1 MEVNV
6 RYTGPKVRLSR
17 RAGVPL
23 TRKAV
28 GYFERRP
35 YPPGEHGRGTSRRN
49 TGDYGLRLLEKQ
61 KLRWYYDV
69 SERQLRRYWDLAVR
83 KPGASGAE
91 LVTLLETRLASL
103 VLRSGLAP
111 SIYAARQYVNHGHIA
126 VDGRKVDIPS
136 YLVKPGQ
143 VVTVR
148 ERSRRMQPFVG
159 AAEGIHAD
167 DRIPAYIA
175 VDHADLRFTLVNRP
189 EREQIVVPVDEQLVV
204 EFYSR

>member
-1 MEVNV
+1 M

-28 GYFERRP
+28 RYFEQRP
-35 YPPGEHGRGTSRRN
+35 YPPGEHGRKTNRRN
-49 TGDYGLRLLEKQ
+49 TGDYGLRLMEKQ

-83 KPGASGAE
+83 KSGASGAE
-91 LVTLLETRLASL
+91 LVTILESRLASL

-111 SIYAARQYVNHGHIA
+111 SIYAARQYISHGHIA

-143 VVTVR
+143 VISVR
-148 ERSRRMQPFVG
+148 ERSRRMQPFVA
-159 AAEGIHAD
+159 AAEGVYAD
-167 DRIPAYIA
+167 DRPAAYLS
-175 VDHADLRFTLVNRP
+175 VELPELRFTLVNRP
-189 EREQIVVPVDEQLVV
+189 EREQIAIPVDEQLVV

>member
-1 MEVNV
+1 M

-28 GYFERRP
+28 RYFETRP
-35 YPPGEHGRGTSRRN
+35 YPPGEHGRKTNRRN

-111 SIYAARQYVNHGHIA
+111 SIYAARQYIAHGHIA

-143 VVTVR
+143 VVSVR
-148 ERSRRMQPFVG
+148 ERSRGMQPFV
-159 AAEGIHAD
+159 AAAAGIHAD
-167 DRIPAYIA
+167 ERTAAYLS
-175 VDHADLRFTLVNRP
+175 VDLAELRFTLTGRP
-189 EREQIVVPVDEQLVV
+189 EREQIAIPVDEQLVV

>member
-1 MEVNV
+1 M

-28 GYFERRP
+28 RYFEERP
-35 YPPGEHGRGTSRRN
+35 YPPGEHGRKTNRRQ
-49 TGDYGLRLLEKQ
+49 TGDYGLRLMEKQ

-69 SERQLRRYWDLAVR
+69 SERQMRRYWDMALR
-83 KPGASGAE
+83 SPGRSGAE
-91 LVTLLETRLASL
+91 LVVLLESRLASL
-103 VLRSGLAP
+103 VLRAGLAP
-111 SIYAARQYVNHGHIA
+111 SIYAARQYVAHGHIA

-143 VVTVR
+143 VITVR
-148 ERSRRMQPFVG
+148 ERSRRMQPFVA
-159 AAEGIHAD
+159 AAEGVYADERIAAYLDVNHAE
-167 DRIPAYIA
+167 
-175 VDHADLRFTLVNRP
+175 LRFTVVSRP
-189 EREQIVVPVDEQLVV
+189 MREQIAVPVDEQMVV

>member
-1 MEVNV
+1 M

-28 GYFERRP
+28 RYFEQRP
-35 YPPGEHGRGTSRRN
+35 YPPGEHGRKTNRRN
-49 TGDYGLRLLEKQ
+49 SGDYGLRLLEKQ

-91 LVTLLETRLASL
+91 LVTLLESRLASL
-103 VLRSGLAP
+103 VLRAGLAP
-111 SIYAARQYVNHGHIA
+111 SIYAARQYISHGHIA

-143 VVTVR
+143 IVTVR
-148 ERSRRMQPFVG
+148 ERSRRMQPFVA
-159 AAEGIHAD
+159 AAEGVYAD
-167 DRIPAYIA
+167 ERIAPYLS
-175 VDHADLRFTLVNRP
+175 VEHGDLRFTLTARP
-189 EREQIVVPVDEQLVV
+189 EREQIAIPVDEQLVV

>member
-1 MEVNV
+1 M

-23 TRKAV
+23 TKKAV
-28 GYFERRP
+28 SYFERRP
-35 YPPGEHGRGTSRRN
+35 YPPGEHGRKTNRRAS
-49 TGDYGLRLLEKQ
+49 GDYALRLLEKQ

-69 SERQLRRYWDLAVR
+69 SERRLRRYWDLAVR

-91 LVTLLETRLASL
+91 LVTLLETRLASV

-111 SIYAARQYVNHGHIA
+111 SIYAARQYIAHGHIA

-143 VVTVR
+143 VITVR
-148 ERSRRMQPFVG
+148 ERSRRMQPFVA
-159 AAEGIHAD
+159 AAEGVHAD
-167 DRIPAYIA
+167 ERVAPYLS
-175 VDHADLRFTLVNRP
+175 VDHANLTVTLATRP
-189 EREQIVVPVDEQLVV
+189 ERGQIVVPVDEQLVV

>member
-1 MEVNV
+1 M

-28 GYFERRP
+28 RYFEQRP
-35 YPPGEHGRGTSRRN
+35 YPPGEHGRKTNRRN
-49 TGDYGLRLLEKQ
+49 AGDYGLRLMEKQ

-83 KPGASGAE
+83 KSGASGAE
-91 LVTLLETRLASL
+91 LVTILESRLASL

-111 SIYAARQYVNHGHIA
+111 SIYAARQYISHGHIA

-143 VVTVR
+143 VISVR
-148 ERSRRMQPFVG
+148 ERSRQMQPFVA
-159 AAEGIHAD
+159 AAEGVYAD
-167 DRIPAYIA
+167 DRPAGYLS
-175 VDHADLRFTLVNRP
+175 VELQELRFTLVSRP
-189 EREQIVVPVDEQLVV
+189 QREQIAIPVDEQLVV

>member
-1 MEVNV
+1 M

-28 GYFERRP
+28 RYFEQRP
-35 YPPGEHGRGTSRRN
+35 YPPGEHGRKTNRRS
-49 TGDYGLRLLEKQ
+49 TGDYGMRLMEKQ

-83 KPGASGAE
+83 KQGASGAE
-91 LVTLLETRLASL
+91 LVTLLESRLASL
-103 VLRSGLAP
+103 VLRAGLAP
-111 SIYAARQYVNHGHIA
+111 SIYAARQYISHGHIS

-143 VVTVR
+143 VVAVR
-148 ERSRRMQPFVG
+148 ERSRKMQPFVA
-159 AAEGIHAD
+159 AAEGVHAD
-167 DRIPAYIA
+167 ERTAPYLV
-175 VDHADLRFTLVNRP
+175 VDLAELRFTLTARP
-189 EREQIVVPVDEQLVV
+189 EREQIAVPVDEQLVV

>member
-1 MEVNV
+1 M

-28 GYFERRP
+28 RYFEARP
-35 YPPGEHGRGTSRRN
+35 YPPGEHGRKTNRR
-49 TGDYGLRLLEKQ
+49 TAGDYSLRLMEKQ

-69 SERQLRRYWDLAVR
+69 SERQLRRYWDLALR
-83 KPGASGAE
+83 RPGSSGAE
-91 LVTLLETRLASL
+91 LVVLLETRLASL

-111 SIYAARQYVNHGHIA
+111 SIYAARQYVSHGHIT

-143 VVTVR
+143 VVAVR
-148 ERSRRMQPFVG
+148 ERSRRMQPFVA
-159 AAEGIHAD
+159 AAEGVYAD
-167 DRIPAYIA
+167 EVTAPYLA
-175 VDHADLRFTLVNRP
+175 VELKELRFTLVGKP
-189 EREQIVVPVDEQLVV
+189 ERAQVRVPVDEQLVV
-204 EFYSR
+204 EHYSR

>member
-1 MEVNV
+1 M

-23 TRKAV
+23 TKKAV
-28 GYFERRP
+28 SYFERRP
-35 YPPGEHGRGTSRRN
+35 YPPGEHGRKTNRRAS
-49 TGDYGLRLLEKQ
+49 GDYALRLLEKQ

-91 LVTLLETRLASL
+91 LVTLLETRLASV

-111 SIYAARQYVNHGHIA
+111 SIYAARQYIAHGHIA

-143 VVTVR
+143 VITVR
-148 ERSRRMQPFVG
+148 ERSRRMQPFVA
-159 AAEGIHAD
+159 AAEGVHAD
-167 DRIPAYIA
+167 ERVAPYLS
-175 VDHADLRFTLVNRP
+175 VDHANLTATLATRP
-189 EREQIVVPVDEQLVV
+189 ERGQIVVPVDEQLVV

>member
-1 MEVNV
+1 VNV

-23 TRKAV
+23 TRKAIS
-28 GYFERRP
+28 YFERRP
-35 YPPGEHGRGTSRRN
+35 YPPGEHGRKTNRRT
-49 TGDYGLRLLEKQ
+49 TGDYGLRLMEKQ

-103 VLRSGLAP
+103 VLRAGLAP
-111 SIYAARQYVNHGHIA
+111 SIYAARQYVNHGHIT
-126 VDGRKVDIPS
+126 VDGHKVDIPS

-148 ERSRRMQPFVG
+148 ERSRRMQPFVA
-159 AAEGIHAD
+159 AAEGLYAD
-167 DRIPAYIA
+167 ERIASYLS
-175 VDHADLRFTLVNRP
+175 VDHADLRFTLAQRP
-189 EREQIVVPVDEQLVV
+189 ERAQIVVPVDEQLVV

>member
-1 MEVNV
+1 M

-23 TRKAV
+23 TKKAV
-28 GYFERRP
+28 RYFEQRP
-35 YPPGEHGRGTSRRN
+35 YPPGEHGRKTNRRS
-49 TGDYGLRLLEKQ
+49 TGDYGMRLMEKQ

-83 KPGASGAE
+83 KEGASGAE
-91 LVTLLETRLASL
+91 LVSLLETRLASL

-143 VVTVR
+143 VISVR
-148 ERSRRMQPFVG
+148 QRSRSMQPFVA

-167 DRIPAYIA
+167 ERTAAYLS
-175 VDHADLRFTLVNRP
+175 VDLSELTFTLLAKP
-189 EREQIVVPVDEQLVV
+189 TREQIAVPVEEQLVV

>member
-1 MEVNV
+1 VNV

-28 GYFERRP
+28 RYFEQRP
-35 YPPGEHGRGTSRRN
+35 YPPGEHGRKTNRRN
-49 TGDYGLRLLEKQ
+49 TGDYGLRLMEKQ

-83 KPGASGAE
+83 KSGASGAE
-91 LVTLLETRLASL
+91 LVTILESRLASL
-103 VLRSGLAP
+103 VLRAGLAP
-111 SIYAARQYVNHGHIA
+111 SIYAARQYISHGHIA

-136 YLVKPGQ
+136 YLVRPGQ
-143 VVTVR
+143 VISVR
-148 ERSRRMQPFVG
+148 ERSRRMQPFVA
-159 AAEGIHAD
+159 AAEGVYAD
-167 DRIPAYIA
+167 ERTAAYLS
-175 VDHADLRFTLVNRP
+175 VELQELRFTLVDRP
-189 EREQIVVPVDEQLVV
+189 QREQIAVPVDEQLVV

>member
-1 MEVNV
+1 M

-28 GYFERRP
+28 RYFEQRP
-35 YPPGEHGRGTSRRN
+35 YPPGEHGRKTNRRT
-49 TGDYGLRLLEKQ
+49 TGDYGLRLMEKQ

-83 KPGASGAE
+83 KSGASGAE
-91 LVTLLETRLASL
+91 LVTLLESRLASL
-103 VLRSGLAP
+103 VLRAGLAP
-111 SIYAARQYVNHGHIA
+111 SIYAARQYINHGHIA

-148 ERSRRMQPFVG
+148 PRSRKMQPFVA
-159 AAEGIHAD
+159 AAEGVYAD
-167 DRIPAYIA
+167 ERIAPYLS
-175 VDHADLRFTLVNRP
+175 VDHANLTFTLVNRP
-189 EREQIVVPVDEQLVV
+189 ERGQIVVPVEEQLVV

>member
-1 MEVNV
+1 M

-28 GYFERRP
+28 RYFEERP
-35 YPPGEHGRGTSRRN
+35 YPPGEHGRKTNRRQ
-49 TGDYGLRLLEKQ
+49 TGDYGLRLMEKQ

-69 SERQLRRYWDLAVR
+69 SERQMRRYWDLALR
-83 KPGASGAE
+83 GTGRAGAE
-91 LVTLLETRLASL
+91 LVVLLETRLASL

-111 SIYAARQYVNHGHIA
+111 SIYAARQYVAHGHIT

-143 VVTVR
+143 VIAVR
-148 ERSRRMQPFVG
+148 EKSRRIQPFV
-159 AAEGIHAD
+159 AASEGVYAD
-167 DRIPAYIA
+167 DRIAAYLD
-175 VDHADLRFTLVNRP
+175 VDHAELTFTLFSRP
-189 EREQIVVPVDEQLVV
+189 LREQIVVPVDEQLVV

>member
-1 MEVNV
+1 M

-28 GYFERRP
+28 KYFEARP
-35 YPPGEHGRGTSRRN
+35 YPPGEHGRKTNRRN
-49 TGDYGLRLLEKQ
+49 VGDYGMRLMEKQ

-83 KPGASGAE
+83 RPGRSGEE
-91 LVTLLETRLASL
+91 LLAILETRLAS
-103 VLRSGLAP
+103 VVMRSGLAA
-111 SIYAARQYVNHGHIA
+111 SIYAARQYVNHGHIT

-143 VVTVR
+143 VIGVR
-148 ERSRRMQPFVG
+148 ARSRQMQPFVA
-159 AAEGIHAD
+159 AAEGVYAD
-167 DRIPAYIA
+167 ERPAAYLS
-175 VDHADLRFTLVNRP
+175 VDLKELTVTLVSAP
-189 EREQIVVPVDEQLVV
+189 VREQIAVPVDEQLVV
-204 EFYSR
+204 EHYSR

>member
-1 MEVNV
+1 M

-28 GYFERRP
+28 RYFEQRP
-35 YPPGEHGRGTSRRN
+35 YPPGEHGRKTNRRT

-103 VLRSGLAP
+103 VLRAGLAP
-111 SIYAARQYVNHGHIA
+111 SIYAARQYIAHGHIA

-143 VVTVR
+143 VVSVR
-148 ERSRRMQPFVG
+148 ERSRRMQPFVA
-159 AAEGIHAD
+159 AAEGTYADERTAAYLSVEHAE
-167 DRIPAYIA
+167 
-175 VDHADLRFTLVNRP
+175 LRFTLLQRP
-189 EREQIVVPVDEQLVV
+189 EREQIAIPVDEQLVV

>member
-1 MEVNV
+1 M

-28 GYFERRP
+28 RYFEERP
-35 YPPGEHGRGTSRRN
+35 YPPGEHGRKTNRRQ

-69 SERQLRRYWDLAVR
+69 SERQMRRYWDLALR
-83 KPGASGAE
+83 GGGRAGAE
-91 LVTLLETRLASL
+91 LVVLLETRLASL

-111 SIYAARQYVNHGHIA
+111 SIYAARQYVAHGHIT

-136 YLVKPGQ
+136 YLVRPGQ
-143 VVTVR
+143 VVAVR
-148 ERSRRMQPFVG
+148 EKSRRMQPFV
-159 AAEGIHAD
+159 AASEGVYVDERVA
-167 DRIPAYIA
+167 AYLG
-175 VDHADLRFTLVNRP
+175 VDHAELRFTLLSRP
-189 EREQIVVPVDEQLVV
+189 LREQVVVPVDEQLVV

>member
-1 MEVNV
+1 M

-28 GYFERRP
+28 RYFEERP
-35 YPPGEHGRGTSRRN
+35 YPPGEHGRKTNRRQ
-49 TGDYGLRLLEKQ
+49 TGDYGLRLMEKQ

-69 SERQLRRYWDLAVR
+69 SERQMRRYWDMALR
-83 KPGASGAE
+83 STGRSGAE
-91 LVTLLETRLASL
+91 LVVLLESRLASL
-103 VLRSGLAP
+103 VLRAGIAP
-111 SIYAARQYVNHGHIA
+111 SIYAARQYIAHGHIT

-143 VVTVR
+143 VIAVR
-148 ERSRRMQPFVG
+148 PKSRTMQPFV
-159 AAEGIHAD
+159 AASEGIYAD
-167 DRIPAYIA
+167 DRVAAYLD
-175 VDHADLRFTLVNRP
+175 VNHADLRFTLVARP
-189 EREQIVVPVDEQLVV
+189 LREQVAIPVDEQLVV

>member
-1 MEVNV
+1 M

-28 GYFERRP
+28 RYFEERP
-35 YPPGEHGRGTSRRN
+35 YPPGEHGRKTNRRQ
-49 TGDYGLRLLEKQ
+49 TGDYGLRLMEKQ

-69 SERQLRRYWDLAVR
+69 SERQMRRYWDMALR
-83 KPGASGAE
+83 SPGRSGAE
-91 LVTLLETRLASL
+91 LVVLLESRLASL

-111 SIYAARQYVNHGHIA
+111 SIYAARQYVAHGHIT

-143 VVTVR
+143 VVAVR
-148 ERSRRMQPFVG
+148 ERSRRMQPFVA
-159 AAEGIHAD
+159 AAEGVYAD
-167 DRIPAYIA
+167 ERIASYLD
-175 VDHADLRFTLVNRP
+175 VSHADLRFTVVSRP
-189 EREQIVVPVDEQLVV
+189 LREQIVVPVDEQMVV

>member
-1 MEVNV
+1 VNV

-23 TRKAV
+23 TKKAV
-28 GYFERRP
+28 SYFERRP
-35 YPPGEHGRGTSRRN
+35 YPPGEHGRKTNRRAS
-49 TGDYGLRLLEKQ
+49 GDYALRLLEKQ

-91 LVTLLETRLASL
+91 LVTLLETRLASV
-103 VLRSGLAP
+103 VLRAGLAP
-111 SIYAARQYVNHGHIA
+111 SIYAARQYIAHGHIA

-143 VVTVR
+143 VITVR
-148 ERSRRMQPFVG
+148 ERSRRMQPFVA
-159 AAEGIHAD
+159 AAEGVHAD
-167 DRIPAYIA
+167 ERVAPYLS
-175 VDHADLRFTLVNRP
+175 VDHANLTVTLATRP
-189 EREQIVVPVDEQLVV
+189 ERGQIVVPVDEQLVV

>member
-1 MEVNV
+1 M

-28 GYFERRP
+28 KYFEARP
-35 YPPGEHGRGTSRRN
+35 YPPGEHGRATNRR
-49 TGDYGLRLLEKQ
+49 TIGDYGVRLLEKQ

-83 KPGASGAE
+83 RPGRSGEE
-91 LVTLLETRLASL
+91 LVALLETRLASL
-103 VLRSGLAP
+103 VLRAGLAP

-136 YLVKPGQ
+136 YQVKPGQ
-143 VVTVR
+143 SVAVR
-148 ERSRRMQPFVG
+148 DRSVRMQPFVA
-159 AAEGIHAD
+159 AAEGTYAD
-167 DRIPAYIA
+167 ERIAPYLD
-175 VDHADLRFTLVNRP
+175 VDHRGLRFTLLRRP
-189 EREQIVVPVDEQLVV
+189 AREEIVVPVDEQLVV
-204 EFYSR
+204 EHYSR

>member
-1 MEVNV
+1 M

-28 GYFERRP
+28 RYFEQRP
-35 YPPGEHGRGTSRRN
+35 YPPGEHGRKTSRRN
-49 TGDYGLRLLEKQ
+49 TGDYGLRLMEKQ

-83 KPGASGAE
+83 RSGASGAE

-103 VLRSGLAP
+103 VLRAGLAP

-143 VVTVR
+143 VVSVR
-148 ERSRRMQPFVG
+148 ERSRRMQPFVA
-159 AAEGIHAD
+159 AAEGVHAD
-167 DRIPAYIA
+167 ERTAPYLSMELPE
-175 VDHADLRFTLVNRP
+175 LRFTLTHRP
-189 EREQIVVPVDEQLVV
+189 EREQIIVPVDEQLVV